1 MKANRIHAL
10 LYLACISLVFS
21 SCGSGG
27 EEKPVMEPEE
37 VSLDEANS
45 NAMGQS
51 LLKIDKEI
59 FSLPSPV
66 QTAILLKKNAIEYN
80 EDLLNSTESEKRYI
94 NRFQKALN
102 MGVYGADL
110 AYLSNFNNTQLKLEY
125 FKVVEKMVNDLDIRN
140 NIDQGLI
147 DRFAANIDRQD
158 SLYALNAEL
167 FNAVD
172 RYLKQN
178 EETEIAALIL
188 TGGWIEALHLTLG
201 VTTANVELRN
211 RVGEQ
216 AIAAKSLIRL
226 LSRIED
232 PQVKELSKRMQPL
245 VDAFSRLEMSY
256 EYVKPITDASN
267 RVTYL
272 NSRSSVDINDDQLA
286 EIKKAI
292 AEVRSFITQ

>member
-1 MKANRIHAL
+1 MKANRIQFF
-10 LYLACISLVFS
+10 LYLTCVSMLFAA
-21 SCGSGG
+21 CGSEGG
-27 EEKPVMEPEE
+27 DKQVTEPGE
-37 VSLDEANS
+37 VSLDDANN

-80 EDLLNSTESEKRYI
+80 EDLLNDTQSEKRYI
-94 NRFQKALN
+94 NRFQRALN

-125 FKVVEKMVNDLDIRN
+125 FKVVEKIVNDLDIRN
-140 NIDQGLI
+140 NIDQSLI
-147 DRFAANIDRQD
+147 DRFAANIDKQD

-178 EETEIAALIL
+178 EETEVAALIL

-216 AIAAKSLIRL
+216 AIAAKSLISL

-232 PQVKELSKRMQPL
+232 PQVKELSTRMLPL
-245 VDAFSRLEMSY
+245 VDALGRLEMTY

-267 RVTYL
+267 RITYL
-272 NSRSSVDINDDQLA
+272 NSRSSVLINDAQLA

-292 AEVRSFITQ
+292 ADVRAFIIQ